1 MDFFRIISFIQDIK
15 VRTPNLVALFQE
27 FFSMRYIMDRMLGDL
42 QAGDD
47 LLIISTEIE
56 VFRNL
61 FLVLPV
67 LQE

>member
-1 MDFFRIISFIQDIK
+1 
-15 VRTPNLVALFQE
+15 VTLFE
-27 FFSMRYIMDRMLGDL
+27 ERFGVNAIMDRMLGDL